1 MATPTLITVHAS
13 GTYDILLTK
22 GSLNKIGQALKERFK
37 PCTIAILSDDK
48 VFPLYGKT
56 VTDSLEA
63 AGFRTVSHMIANGE
77 QSKTLDNVT
86 AFIDCMVKAQI
97 TRTDM
102 VLALGGGVVGDM
114 AGFAAAIY
122 LRGIPYIQVPTT
134 LLAAVDSSVGG
145 KTAVD
150 ISAGKNLV
158 GAFHQPALVYLDTET
173 LKTLDP
179 AVMRDGFAEVIKYG
193 VILDRKLFDTVAL
206 PGSFD
211 LKEVIARCIEIK
223 RDVVEADEFDRGM
236 RGLLNF
242 GHTFGHAIEKLSGF
256 TITHGSAVARG
267 MIIAAKVAKV
277 YGFTDF
283 TETITDVV
291 RNYGFETACPYSADE
306 LYSVILSD
314 KKRSAGDITLV
325 LPREIGK
332 CTLEKMP
339 ATQVLELMKKTG
351 L

>member
-1 MATPTLITVHAS
+1 MEQQKITVRAS
-13 GTYDILLTK
+13 GTYDILINK
-22 GSLNKIGQALKERFK
+22 GGLSGIGNAAERFK

-56 VTDSLEA
+56 VIDSLEA
-63 AGFRTVSHMIANGE
+63 AGFKTVAHVIPNGE
-77 QSKTLDNVT
+77 QSKTLENVT
-86 AFIDCMVKAQI
+86 AFIDRMVQAQV

-150 ISAGKNLV
+150 ITAGKNLV

-173 LKTLDP
+173 LNTLDP
-179 AVMRDGFAEVIKYG
+179 TVMRDGFAEVIKYG
-193 VILDRKLFDTVAL
+193 IILDSKLFDIVSK

-211 LKEVIARCIEIK
+211 LMSVIARCIEIK
-223 RDVVEADEFDRGM
+223 RDVVEQDEFDKGL
-236 RGLLNF
+236 RGLLNL

-267 MIIAAKVAKV
+267 MIIAAMVARN
-277 YGFTDF
+277 YGFTDY
-283 TETITDVV
+283 TDLITKVV
-291 RNYGFETACPYSADE
+291 KDYGFETGCPYSADE
-306 LYSVILSD
+306 LYGVILSD
-314 KKRSAGDITLV
+314 KKRSGADITLV
-325 LPREIGK
+325 LPKQIGAS
-332 CTLEKMP
+332 TLERMP
-339 ATQVLELMKKTG
+339 ALQVLELMKKAG

>member
-1 MATPTLITVHAS
+1 MATPTKITVKAS

-22 GSLNKIGQALKERFK
+22 GGLTAIGQAMKERFK
-37 PCTIAILSDDK
+37 PCAIAVLSDDK

-56 VTDSLEA
+56 VIESLEA
-63 AGFRTVSHMIANGE
+63 AGFKTVSHVIPNGE
-77 QSKTLDNVT
+77 QSKTLAGVT

-102 VLALGGGVVGDM
+102 VVALGGGVVGDM

-173 LKTLDP
+173 LNTLDP

-193 VILDRKLFDTVAL
+193 IILDSKLFETIAKPDT
-206 PGSFD
+206 FD
-211 LKEVIARCIEIK
+211 LKSVIARCIEIK
-223 RDVVEADEFDRGM
+223 RDVVEQDEFDKGM

-267 MIIAAKVAKV
+267 MIIAAKVARN
-277 YGFTDF
+277 YGFTDY
-283 TETITDVV
+283 TDTITQVV
-291 RNYGFETACPYSADE
+291 KDYGFETDCPYSADE

-314 KKRSAGDITLV
+314 KKRSGSDITLV
-325 LPREIGK
+325 LPKQIGA
-332 CTLEKMP
+332 CTLERMP
-339 ATQVLELMKKTG
+339 ALQVLELMKKAR

>member
-22 GSLNKIGQALKERFK
+22 GSLNNIGQALKERFK

-56 VTDSLEA
+56 VTGSLEA
-63 AGFRTVSHMIANGE
+63 AGFKTVSHVIVNGE

-173 LKTLDP
+173 LKTLDT

-193 VILDRKLFDTVAL
+193 VILDRKLFDTVTL

-283 TETITDVV
+283 TEAITDVV
-291 RNYGFETACPYSADE
+291 RNYGFDTDCLYSADE
-306 LYSVILSD
+306 LYGVILSD
-314 KKRSAGDITLV
+314 KKRNAGDITLI
-325 LPREIGK
+325 LPREIGR

-339 ATQVLELMKKTG
+339 ATQVLELMKKAG

>member
-1 MATPTLITVHAS
+1 MEQQIITVKAS
-13 GTYDILLTK
+13 GTYDIIISK
-22 GSLNKIGQALKERFK
+22 GGLSGIGKAAAERFK
-37 PCTIAILSDDK
+37 PCRIAILSDDK

-56 VTDSLEA
+56 VTESLEK
-63 AGFRTVSHMIANGE
+63 AGFSTACHIIANGE

-86 AFIDCMVKAQI
+86 AFIDCMVQAQI

-122 LRGIPYIQVPTT
+122 QRGIPYIQVPTT

-158 GAFHQPALVYLDTET
+158 GAFHQPTLVYLDTET
-173 LKTLDP
+173 LNTLDP

-193 VILDRKLFDTVAL
+193 IILDSKLFNTVAKL
-206 PGSFD
+206 NGFD

-223 RDVVEADEFDRGM
+223 RDVVENDEFDKGL

-339 ATQVLELMKKTG
+339 ATQVLELMKKNG

>member
-1 MATPTLITVHAS
+1 MEKAKITVKAS
-13 GTYDILLTK
+13 GTYDILISK
-22 GSLNKIGQALKERFK
+22 GALAGIGQVLKERFK
-37 PCTIAILSDDK
+37 TCTIAILSDDK

-56 VTDSLEA
+56 VTDALES
-63 AGFRTVSHMIANGE
+63 AGYRTTTHVIPNGE

-86 AFIDCMVKAQI
+86 AFIDSMVQAQV

-158 GAFHQPALVYLDTET
+158 GAFHQPALVYLDTDT
-173 LKTLDP
+173 LSTLDP
-179 AVMRDGFAEVIKYG
+179 AVLRDGFAEVIKYG
-193 VILDRKLFDTVAL
+193 IILDSELFQTVSK
-206 PGSFD
+206 PGNFD

-223 RDVVEADEFDRGM
+223 RDVVEQDEFDKGL

-277 YGFTDF
+277 YGFTDY
-283 TETITDVV
+283 TDVITKV
-291 RNYGFETACPYSADE
+291 VKDYGFETSCPYSADE
-306 LYSVILSD
+306 LYNVILSD
-314 KKRSAGDITLV
+314 KKRSGADITLV
-325 LPREIGK
+325 LPKEIGA

-339 ATQVLELMKKTG
+339 AGQVLELMKIAG

>member
-1 MATPTLITVHAS
+1 MEQQIITVKAS
-13 GTYDILLTK
+13 GSYDILINK
-22 GSLNKIGQALKERFK
+22 GGLSGIGNAVAERFK

-56 VTDSLEA
+56 VTESLEK
-63 AGFRTVSHMIANGE
+63 AGFSTVCHVIPNGE

-86 AFIDCMVKAQI
+86 AFIDCMVQAQV

-173 LKTLDP
+173 LNTLD
-179 AVMRDGFAEVIKYG
+179 ASVMRDGFAEVIKYG
-193 VILDRKLFDTVAL
+193 IILDSKLFQTVSK

-223 RDVVEADEFDRGM
+223 RDVVEQDEFDKGL
-236 RGLLNF
+236 RGLLNL
-242 GHTFGHAIEKLSGF
+242 GHTFGHAIEKLSRF
-256 TITHGSAVARG
+256 SITHGSAVACG
-267 MIIAAKVAKV
+267 MIIAAKVARV
-277 YGFTDF
+277 YGFTDY
-283 TETITDVV
+283 TDVITKV
-291 RNYGFETACPYSADE
+291 VNDYGFDTDCPFRADT

-314 KKRSAGDITLV
+314 KKRSGADITLV
-325 LPREIGK
+325 LPKRIGAS
-332 CTLEKMP
+332 TLEKMP
-339 ATQVLELMKKTG
+339 ATQVLELMKKAG

>member
-1 MATPTLITVHAS
+1 MESTAKITVKTS
-13 GTYDILLTK
+13 GTYDILISK
-22 GSLNKIGQALKERFK
+22 GSLSDIGPVLKERFK

-56 VTDSLEA
+56 VTESLRK
-63 AGFRTVSHMIANGE
+63 AGFGTVSHVIANGE

-86 AFIDCMVKAQI
+86 AFIDSMVKAQV

-173 LKTLDP
+173 LNTLDP

-193 VILDRKLFDTVAL
+193 IILDSKLFDKVSK
-206 PGSFD
+206 PNSFD
-211 LKEVIARCIEIK
+211 FKEVIARCIEIK
-223 RDVVEADEFDRGM
+223 RDVVEQDEFDKGL
-236 RGLLNF
+236 RGLLNM
-242 GHTFGHAIEKLSGF
+242 GHTFGHAIEKLSSF

-277 YGFTDF
+277 YGFTDY
-283 TETITDVV
+283 TDVITKV
-291 RNYGFETACPYSADE
+291 VKDYGFETGCPYSADE

-314 KKRSAGDITLV
+314 KKRSGADITLV
-325 LPREIGK
+325 LPKKIGAS
-332 CTLEKMP
+332 TLEKMP
-339 ATQVLELMKKTG
+339 ASQVLELMKKAG

>member
-1 MATPTLITVHAS
+1 MEKITVHAS
-13 GTYDILLTK
+13 GTYDILIDK
-22 GSLNKIGQALKERFK
+22 GSLGDIGQALKERFK

-48 VFPLYGKT
+48 VFPLYGKA
-56 VTDSLEA
+56 VTDSLQA
-63 AGFRTVSHMIANGE
+63 AGFRTVAHVIPNGE

-86 AFIDCMVKAQI
+86 AFIDCMVKTQV

-158 GAFHQPALVYLDTET
+158 GAFHQPALVYLDTDT
-173 LKTLDP
+173 LGTLDP
-179 AVMRDGFAEVIKYG
+179 AVLRDGFAEVIKYG
-193 VILDRKLFDTVAL
+193 IILDSKLFDTVAV
-206 PGSFD
+206 PESFN
-211 LKEVIARCIEIK
+211 LTKVIARCIEIK
-223 RDVVEADEFDRGM
+223 RDVVEQDEFDKGL

-267 MIIAAKVAKV
+267 MIIAAKVARV
-277 YGFTDF
+277 YGFTDY
-283 TETITDVV
+283 TEVITKVV
-291 RNYGFETACPYSADE
+291 KDYCFETNCPYSADE
-306 LYSVILSD
+306 LYNVILSD
-314 KKRSAGDITLV
+314 KKRSGADITLV
-325 LPREIGK
+325 LPKEIGA

-339 ATQVLELMKKTG
+339 AGQVLELMKKAG

>member
-1 MATPTLITVHAS
+1 MEQQKITVRAS
-13 GTYDILLTK
+13 GTYDILISK
-22 GSLNKIGQALKERFK
+22 GGLSNIGQALKERFK

-48 VFPLYGKT
+48 VFPLYGK
-56 VTDSLEA
+56 VVADALKA
-63 AGFRTVSHMIANGE
+63 AGFSTVSHIIPNGE

-86 AFIDCMVKAQI
+86 AFIDRMVQAQV

-150 ISAGKNLV
+150 ISSGKNLV
-158 GAFHQPALVYLDTET
+158 GAFHQPVLVYLDTET
-173 LKTLDP
+173 LNTLDP

-193 VILDRKLFDTVAL
+193 IILDSKLFDTVSK

-211 LKEVIARCIEIK
+211 LTEVIARCIEIK
-223 RDVVEADEFDRGM
+223 RDVVEQDEFDKGL

-242 GHTFGHAIEKLSGF
+242 GHTFGHAIEKLSDF

-267 MIIAAKVAKV
+267 MVIAAKVARI
-277 YGFTDF
+277 YGFTDY
-283 TETITDVV
+283 TETITKVIG
-291 RNYGFETACPYSADE
+291 NYGFETDCPYSADE
-306 LYSVILSD
+306 MYSVILSD
-314 KKRSAGDITLV
+314 KKRSGADITLV
-325 LPREIGK
+325 LPKQIGAS
-332 CTLEKMP
+332 TLERMP
-339 ATQVLELMKKTG
+339 ALQVLELMKKAG

>member
-1 MATPTLITVHAS
+1 MEQQIITVKAS
-13 GTYDILLTK
+13 GTYDILISK
-22 GSLNKIGQALKERFK
+22 GGLSNIGSALRERFK

-48 VFPLYGKT
+48 VFPLYGK
-56 VTDSLEA
+56 VVADALKA
-63 AGFRTVSHMIANGE
+63 AGFSTLSHVIPNGE

-86 AFIDCMVKAQI
+86 AFIDCMVKAQV

-158 GAFHQPALVYLDTET
+158 GAFHQPSLVYLDTDT
-173 LKTLDP
+173 LNTLDP

-193 VILDRKLFDTVAL
+193 IILDGNLFDTVAK

-211 LKEVIARCIEIK
+211 LKNVIARCIEIK
-223 RDVVEADEFDRGM
+223 RDIVEQDEFDKGL
-236 RGLLNF
+236 RGLLNL

-267 MIIAAKVAKV
+267 MIIAAKVARI
-277 YGFTDF
+277 YGFTDY
-283 TETITDVV
+283 TDVITKV
-291 RNYGFETACPYSADE
+291 VKEYGFETECPYSADE

-314 KKRSAGDITLV
+314 KKRSGADITLV
-325 LPREIGK
+325 LPKQIGAS
-332 CTLEKMP
+332 TLEKMP
-339 ATQVLELMKKTG
+339 ALQVLELMKKAE

>member
-1 MATPTLITVHAS
+1 MEQQKITVKAS
-13 GTYDILLTK
+13 GTYDILINK
-22 GSLNKIGQALKERFK
+22 GGLSNIGQALKERFK

-48 VFPLYGKT
+48 VFPLYGK
-56 VTDSLEA
+56 VVADALKA
-63 AGFRTVSHMIANGE
+63 AGFSTVSHVIPNGE
-77 QSKTLDNVT
+77 QSKTLAGVT
-86 AFIDCMVKAQI
+86 AFIDRMVQAQV

-173 LKTLDP
+173 LNTLDP

-193 VILDRKLFDTVAL
+193 IILDSKLFDTVSK

-211 LKEVIARCIEIK
+211 LTSVIARCIEIK
-223 RDVVEADEFDRGM
+223 RDVVEQDEFDKGL
-236 RGLLNF
+236 RGLLNL
-242 GHTFGHAIEKLSGF
+242 GHTFGHAIEKLSDF

-267 MIIAAKVAKV
+267 MIIAAKVART
-277 YGFTDF
+277 YGFTDY
-283 TETITDVV
+283 TDIITKVV
-291 RNYGFETACPYSADE
+291 KDYGFDTDCPFRADE

-314 KKRSAGDITLV
+314 KKRSGADITLV
-325 LPREIGK
+325 LPKQIGAS
-332 CTLEKMP
+332 TLEKMP
-339 ATQVLELMKKTG
+339 ALQVLELMKKAG

>member
-1 MATPTLITVHAS
+1 MEKITVHAS
-13 GTYDILLTK
+13 GTYDILIDK
-22 GSLNKIGQALKERFK
+22 GSLSGIGQALRERFR

-56 VTDSLEA
+56 VTDALEA
-63 AGFRTVSHMIANGE
+63 AGFRTVAHVIPNGE

-86 AFIDCMVKAQI
+86 AFIDSMVRAQV

-158 GAFHQPALVYLDTET
+158 GAFHQPVLVYLDTET
-173 LKTLDP
+173 LSTLDP
-179 AVMRDGFAEVIKYG
+179 SVLRDGFAEVIKYG
-193 VILDRKLFDTVAL
+193 IILDSNLFRTVAT
-206 PGSFD
+206 PGTFD
-211 LKEVIARCIEIK
+211 LTKVIARCIEIK
-223 RDVVEADEFDRGM
+223 RDVVEQDEFDKGL

-267 MIIAAKVAKV
+267 MIIAARVARV
-277 YGFTDF
+277 YGFTDY
-283 TETITDVV
+283 TDVITKV
-291 RNYGFETACPYSADE
+291 VTDYGFETDCPFKADE

-314 KKRSAGDITLV
+314 KKRSGADITLV
-325 LPREIGK
+325 LPKEIGA

-339 ATQVLELMKKTG
+339 AAQVLELMKKAG

>member
-1 MATPTLITVHAS
+1 METAKITVRAS
-13 GTYDILLTK
+13 GTYDILISK
-22 GSLNKIGQALKERFK
+22 GGLSGIGKAAAERFK
-37 PCTIAILSDDK
+37 PCTVAILSDDK

-56 VTDSLEA
+56 VTDSLQA
-63 AGFRTVSHMIANGE
+63 AGFRTVAHVIPNGE

-86 AFIDCMVKAQI
+86 AFIDCMVKAQV

-158 GAFHQPALVYLDTET
+158 GAFHQPALVYLDTEN

-179 AVMRDGFAEVIKYG
+179 SVLRDGFAEVIKYG
-193 VILDRKLFDTVAL
+193 IILDSKLFNTVVK
-206 PGSFD
+206 PDSFD

-223 RDVVEADEFDRGM
+223 RDVVEADEFDKGM

-277 YGFTDF
+277 YGFTDY
-283 TETITDVV
+283 TDVITNV
-291 RNYGFETACPYSADE
+291 VKDYGFETGCPFRADE

-314 KKRSAGDITLV
+314 KKRSGADITLV
-325 LPREIGK
+325 LPKQIGA

-339 ATQVLELMKKTG
+339 AVQVLELMKKAG

>member
-1 MATPTLITVHAS
+1 MEQQKITVKAS
-13 GTYDILLTK
+13 GTYDILINK
-22 GSLNKIGQALKERFK
+22 GGLSNIGQALKERFK

-63 AGFRTVSHMIANGE
+63 AGFSTVSHVIPNGE

-86 AFIDCMVKAQI
+86 AFIDRMVQAQV
-97 TRTDM
+97 TRTDL

-173 LKTLDP
+173 LNTLDP
-179 AVMRDGFAEVIKYG
+179 SVLRDGFAEVIKYG
-193 VILDRKLFDTVAL
+193 IILDCKLFDTVSK
-206 PGSFD
+206 PVSFD
-211 LKEVIARCIEIK
+211 LTSVIARCIEIK
-223 RDVVEADEFDRGM
+223 RDIVEQDEFDKGL
-236 RGLLNF
+236 RGLLNM

-277 YGFTDF
+277 YGFADY
-283 TETITDVV
+283 TDVITKV
-291 RNYGFETACPYSADE
+291 VKEYGFETDCPFKADE

-314 KKRSAGDITLV
+314 KKRSGADITLV
-325 LPREIGK
+325 LPKQIGAS
-332 CTLEKMP
+332 TLEKMP
-339 ATQVLELMKKTG
+339 AVQVLELMKKAG

>member
-1 MATPTLITVHAS
+1 MEKITVYAS
-13 GTYDILLTK
+13 GTYDILIDK
-22 GSLNKIGQALKERFK
+22 GSLGNIGQVLKERFK

-48 VFPLYGKT
+48 VFPLYGKN
-56 VTDSLEA
+56 VTDAIEA
-63 AGFRTVSHMIANGE
+63 AGFRTVSHLIPNGE

-86 AFIDCMVKAQI
+86 AFIDCMVKAQV

-102 VLALGGGVVGDM
+102 VLALGGGVIGDM

-158 GAFHQPALVYLDTET
+158 GAFHQPALVYLDTDT
-173 LKTLDP
+173 LGTLDP
-179 AVMRDGFAEVIKYG
+179 AVLRDGFAEVIKYG
-193 VILDRKLFDTVAL
+193 IILDSKLFDTVAV
-206 PGSFD
+206 PESFN
-211 LKEVIARCIEIK
+211 LTKVIARCIEIK
-223 RDVVEADEFDRGM
+223 RDVVEQDEFDKGL

-267 MIIAAKVAKV
+267 MIIAAKVARV
-277 YGFTDF
+277 YGFTDY
-283 TETITDVV
+283 TDVITKV
-291 RNYGFETACPYSADE
+291 VKDYGFETGCPYSADE

-314 KKRSAGDITLV
+314 KKRSGADITLV
-325 LPREIGK
+325 LPRQIGA

-339 ATQVLELMKKTG
+339 AGQVLELMKKAG

>member
-1 MATPTLITVHAS
+1 MELQKITVKAS
-13 GTYDILLTK
+13 GTYDILINK
-22 GSLNKIGQALKERFK
+22 GGLSGIGQALKERFK

-48 VFPLYGKT
+48 VFPLYGK
-56 VTDSLEA
+56 VVADALKA
-63 AGFRTVSHMIANGE
+63 AGFSTVSHVIPNGE
-77 QSKTLDNVT
+77 QSKTLAGVT
-86 AFIDCMVKAQI
+86 AFIDRMVQAQV

-173 LKTLDP
+173 LNTLDP

-193 VILDRKLFDTVAL
+193 IILDSKLFDTVSK

-211 LKEVIARCIEIK
+211 LTSVIARCIEIK
-223 RDVVEADEFDRGM
+223 RDVVEQDEFDKGL
-236 RGLLNF
+236 RGLLNL
-242 GHTFGHAIEKLSGF
+242 GHTFGHAIEKLSDF

-267 MIIAAKVAKV
+267 MIIAAKVART
-277 YGFTDF
+277 YGFTDY
-283 TETITDVV
+283 TDIITKVV
-291 RNYGFETACPYSADE
+291 KDYGFDTDCPFRADE

-314 KKRSAGDITLV
+314 KKRSGADITLV
-325 LPREIGK
+325 LPKRIGA

-339 ATQVLELMKKTG
+339 ASQVLELMKKVE

>member
-1 MATPTLITVHAS
+1 MEQHIITVKAS
-13 GTYDILLTK
+13 GTYDIIISNGGLS
-22 GSLNKIGQALKERFK
+22 GIGKAAAERFK
-37 PCTIAILSDDK
+37 PCRIAILSDDK

-56 VTDSLEA
+56 VTESLEK
-63 AGFRTVSHMIANGE
+63 AGFSTACHIIANGE

-173 LKTLDP
+173 LKTLDT

-206 PGSFD
+206 LGSFD